1 MYGFQN
7 VKDHPWFNG
16 ICWSQLLKKQLPP
29 PFIPILSSDV
39 DTRYV
44 DIEFTK
50 LKAVDSAAKFS
61 KLPTNNYDR
70 WTGFSYE
77 DSKICQ

>member
-16 ICWSQLLKKQLPP
+16 ICWSKLLKKQITP
-29 PFIPILSSDV
+29 PFKPILSSEV

-50 LKAVDSAAKFS
+50 LKAVDSAGKISNLSTFNS
-61 KLPTNNYDR
+61 DN